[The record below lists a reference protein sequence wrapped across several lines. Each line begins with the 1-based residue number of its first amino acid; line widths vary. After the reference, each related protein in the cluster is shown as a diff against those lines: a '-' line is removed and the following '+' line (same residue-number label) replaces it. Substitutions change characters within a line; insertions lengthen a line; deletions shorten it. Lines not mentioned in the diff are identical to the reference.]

1 MDRYVKFS
9 AVRILWGSCFVDQRL
24 DASFSQQTQASPVIR
39 GRWTAQT
46 VRVVLY
52 AASLG
57 LDTMSVIGAF
67 LLTDWLEPTYW
78 LPAPSLTILGTI
90 VPLFVMFSISREAQ
104 SVESFRD
111 FYLGLQR
118 AVSALT
124 ATFFVEITLFFLT
137 HLGGDISRLGFLG
150 FFLVSCAFLLAS
162 HALVNIA
169 VKLWL
174 GSGIVATLVLLDGA
188 SVEAESGMTVINVG
202 KDGLWP
208 DLGKPDL
215 VAKLSVMSQGFD
227 RIVVACEEAHH
238 FAWSV
243 FLQGSDVGGEVVIG
257 PDKALGGVGIGRCSN
272 RDTLIMSRGPLSL
285 ANRVQKR
292 VFDLVVASL
301 LLILLAPLL
310 IIVGIAI
317 VSDSPGP
324 ILFKQR
330 RIGKGN
336 RYFEI
341 LKFRSMR
348 VEATDSDGSQSAARN
363 DARVSRVGQIIRR
376 TSIDELPQ
384 LLNVIRGDMSLVGPR
399 PHPLGSL
406 AGSQLFWDVDQH
418 YWQRHSLRPGI
429 TGLAQI
435 RGYRGATDN
444 VADLENRLRCD
455 LEYLSNWNMLLDL
468 RIMLATFRVLVHEK
482 AY

>member
-1 MDRYVKFS
+1 MDQ
-9 AVRILWGSCFVDQRL
+9 ILDTSL
-24 DASFSQQTQASPVIR
+24 PQQAQVGAAIP

-46 VRVVLY
+46 LRVVLY

-57 LDTMSVIGAF
+57 LDTMAIIGAF
-67 LLTDWLEPTYW
+67 LLADWLAPTYW
-78 LPAPSLTILGTI
+78 LPVPSLTILGTI

-124 ATFFVEITLFFLT
+124 AAFLVEIMLFFLT
-137 HLGGDISRLGFLG
+137 QLGGDISRLGFLG
-150 FFLVSCAFLLAS
+150 FFLVSGAFLLVS
-162 HALVNIA
+162 RALIQIA
-169 VKLWL
+169 VKRWL
-174 GSGIVATLVLLDGA
+174 GAGIVATLVLLDGA
-188 SVEAESGMTVINVG
+188 SVEAEPGMTVINVG

-215 VAKLSVMSQGFD
+215 VARLSDMSQGFD
-227 RIVVACEEAHH
+227 RIVVACDEAHH

-243 FLQGSDVGGEVVIG
+243 FLQGSDVGGELVIG
-257 PDKALGGVGIGRCSN
+257 PEKSLGGVGIGRCSN

-285 ANRVQKR
+285 ANRIQKR
-292 VFDLVVASL
+292 AFDLAVATL
-301 LLILLAPLL
+301 LVILLAPLM

-317 VSDSPGP
+317 VIDSDGP
-324 ILFKQR
+324 ILFRQR

-348 VEATDSDGSQSAARN
+348 VEATDSDGRQSAARD
-363 DARVSRVGQIIRR
+363 DARVSRVGQIIRK

-406 AGSQLFWDVDQH
+406 AGSQLFWDIDQH

-444 VADLENRLRCD
+444 TADLENRLRCD
-455 LEYLSNWNMLLDL
+455 LEYLSNWSMLLDM